1 MPKGEFIIMK
11 KHGLAIFILAAV
23 MTLDSAGMTALA
35 AEGWAQEGNSW
46 VYYNA
51 SGSRVYNAWRK
62 GGDGCWRYLDSYGVM
77 ASNAWV
83 DDGRYYVDADGI
95 MVAGQWLQIADP
107 NSEAGVSNY

>member
-83 DDGRYYVDADGI
+83 AVSMRSRMASMSGSVPLRF
-95 MVAGQWLQIADP
+95 
-107 NSEAGVSNY
+107 SHGVTLPK